1 MAVTRKI
8 RQMVGGKI
16 KETDI
21 GALAENVE
29 QDENHRFV
37 TDNEKKAWN
46 EKPSKNGDMAES
58 TVSTLEETQ
67 ESFPKPV
74 AGDNQKTL
82 WGKLKKWQQDCI
94 AKFGNYVLTSMI
106 VNQHLNSTSNI
117 PTSALVYL
125 MQQAIQQN
133 QSAINVLNTK
143 QNNQWFYMHHLF
155 NGEAHY
161 NQTYQTNG
169 KFDDYELFQVVI
181 GWKQVLCFK
190 NWFSGTK
197 NALIGSAVYT
207 CAEYTDF
214 YKFEIVFNQTNATSF
229 YTNALTLRRLYPD
242 GRQEYLDQTVVLNTI
257 SGLKV
262 VPR

>member
-143 QNNQWFYMHHLF
+143 ANE
-155 NGEAHY
+155 NGIV
-161 NQTYQTNG
+161 TP
-169 KFDDYELFQVVI
+169 I
-181 GWKQVLCFK
+181 G
-190 NWFSGTK
+190 GTG
-197 NALIGSAVYT
+197 N
-207 CAEYTDF
+207 
-214 YKFEIVFNQTNATSF
+214 
-229 YTNALTLRRLYPD
+229 
-242 GRQEYLDQTVVLNTI
+242 LNTYWA
-257 SGLKV
+257 SDGMLNYKV
-262 VPR
+262 VNGLCIISFNINLKIPTQESVLITDALLQIRLILV